1 MQFTFVQKLFLG
13 DSWCSVQLEEVR
25 LGEKVE
31 ELTRVWGK
39 MLGDGSEHGGD
50 GGGDLLSATL
60 VFRVFEFLIAVA
72 STVHRVA
79 RDFVGW

>member
-1 MQFTFVQKLFLG
+1 LLLFKNWIFS
-13 DSWCSVQLEEVR
+13 DSWCSMQLEEVG
-25 LGEKVE
+25 LGEMVE
-31 ELTRVWGK
+31 ELAGVWKK
-39 MLGDGSEHGGD
+39 MLGGGSEHGGD

-60 VFRVFEFLIAVA
+60 VCMGFEFWDAVP